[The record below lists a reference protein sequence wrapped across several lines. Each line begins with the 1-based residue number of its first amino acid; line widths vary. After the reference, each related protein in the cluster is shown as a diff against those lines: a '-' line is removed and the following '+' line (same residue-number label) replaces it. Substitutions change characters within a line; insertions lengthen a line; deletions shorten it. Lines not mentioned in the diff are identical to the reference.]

1 MKVILAS
8 ASPRRRDLIAA
19 IDGLEA
25 EIVPSRADESVEKS
39 SDPAVRAENLA
50 LMKAKDVYAKTGGTV
65 IGADTVVAL
74 DGKIY
79 GKPRSEDEAREY
91 LKELCGKTHDV
102 VTGIAVVWK
111 GGEIKTHETTRVTF
125 APYDEKA
132 VGAYV
137 ATGSPMDKAGA
148 YGIQDE
154 AFAPLKESVDGDLN
168 NVIGLPVDLL
178 AKILKEKIG

>member
-1 MKVILAS
+1 M
-8 ASPRRRDLIAA
+8 
-19 IDGLEA
+19 
-25 EIVPSRADESVEKS
+25 
-39 SDPAVRAENLA
+39 
-50 LMKAKDVYAKTGGTV
+50 
-65 IGADTVVAL
+65 
-74 DGKIY
+74 
-79 GKPRSEDEAREY
+79 
-91 LKELCGKTHDV
+91 
-102 VTGIAVVWK
+102 VWK
-111 GGEIKTHETTRVTF
+111 GGEIKTHETTRVTL

>member
-1 MKVILAS
+1 
-8 ASPRRRDLIAA
+8 
-19 IDGLEA
+19 
-25 EIVPSRADESVEKS
+25 
-39 SDPAVRAENLA
+39 
-50 LMKAKDVYAKTGGTV
+50 MKAKDVYAKTGGTV

-111 GGEIKTHETTRVTF
+111 GGEIKTHETTRVTL

>member
-8 ASPRRRDLIAA
+8 ASPRRRDLITE
-19 IDGLEA
+19 IDGIEV
-25 EIVPSRADESVEKS
+25 EIVPSNADESTEKS
-39 SDPAVRAENLA
+39 SDPAVHAENLA

-74 DGKIY
+74 GGKIY
-79 GKPRSEDEAREY
+79 GKPHSETEARKY
-91 LKELCGKTHDV
+91 LKELCGKTHEV
-102 VTGIAVVWK
+102 ITGIAVAYD
-111 GGEIKTHETTRVTF
+111 GGEIVTHETTRVTL

-132 VGAYV
+132 VDAYV

-168 NVIGLPVDLL
+168 NVIGLPVNLL